1 MSLKKTSKV
10 KQSKLEPEIDI
21 EFDDEPSSPVPKPAK
36 KTTLVKKTLI
46 AKKTPNQAVQQP
58 DQPNR
63 QQAIQQPDQ
72 PNRQQAIQQAVAQ
85 TDRQP
90 DQSNRQQAI
99 QQPDQSNRQQAIHQP
114 DRQTNQQ
121 PDQQPNQE
129 QDSVEPDVE
138 PDEPDEPPKPAK
150 KTIKKVVK
158 KPVKKP
164 IAVKKGP
171 GRPRKVPKK
180 DPIERKGIMSTPT
193 GEDSVVEFLYD
204 SPMYLRKAIL
214 FFKSLAAANI
224 QMLFLPDRLVMYAPD
239 HYNKTLICVTFFTSK
254 INKYY
259 CKHPLNIGAS
269 TKDLE
274 AITASIDKDYSSV
287 ILLLTDGSAQK
298 NLTMILENDIHIDE
312 THTIDLIA
320 QYDQLTN
327 EFEFLDENYTIQ
339 FEWPSKYFRKT
350 IGDIKSISK
359 TLSIVQVSESSPLEI
374 QYISSN
380 KKIHSTHI
388 VRNPERIKLVS
399 TLANDESFR
408 VGVSIDYIKPISS
421 AHIADEIVILVDEK
435 KRLMTK
441 AYIDDGTIEIKT
453 LTEIIDDRPN

>member
-1 MSLKKTSKV
+1 MSVVKKTSK
-10 KQSKLEPEIDI
+10 SKLIKAEPEIDI

-36 KTTLVKKTLI
+36 KAPVLAKKVSI
-46 AKKTPNQAVQQP
+46 AKKTPVIQIESTPKTNTDLNDETVELE
-58 DQPNR
+58 PNT
-63 QQAIQQPDQ
+63 ILE
-72 PNRQQAIQQAVAQ
+72 
-85 TDRQP
+85 
-90 DQSNRQQAI
+90 S
-99 QQPDQSNRQQAIHQP
+99 
-114 DRQTNQQ
+114 
-121 PDQQPNQE
+121 
-129 QDSVEPDVE
+129 EPESE
-138 PDEPDEPPKPAK
+138 PIPVK
-150 KTIKKVVK
+150 KTVKKTVK

-164 IAVKKGP
+164 VAVKKGP

-180 DPIERKGIMSTPT
+180 DPIERKGIMLTPT
-193 GEDSVVEFLYD
+193 GEDSIVEFLYD

-298 NLTMILENDIHIDE
+298 NLTVILENDIRIDE

-327 EFEFLDENYTIQ
+327 EADFLDENYTIQ

-399 TLANDESFR
+399 TLTNDESFR
-408 VGVSIDYIKPISS
+408 VGVSIDFIKPISS
-421 AHIADEIVILVDEK
+421 AHIADEIMILVDEK